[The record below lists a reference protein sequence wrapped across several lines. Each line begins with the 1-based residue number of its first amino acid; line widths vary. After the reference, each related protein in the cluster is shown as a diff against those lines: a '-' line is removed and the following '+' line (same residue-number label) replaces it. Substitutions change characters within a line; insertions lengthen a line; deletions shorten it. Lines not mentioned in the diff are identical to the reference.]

1 MAFHSNGQLF
11 ELIYIY
17 NSSYTYFWS
26 IEWYVTKP
34 SGVDAHLM
42 WTFSVF
48 LTTRKKNQHIVRDS
62 SKSRLRS
69 KLYLVN
75 SFGMMGMLLVH
86 AKE

>member
-26 IEWYVTKP
+26 IEWYVTDP
-34 SGVDAHLM
+34 RGVDAHLM

-48 LTTRKKNQHIVRDS
+48 LTTRKKKISTLFEIR
-62 SKSRLRS
+62 
-69 KLYLVN
+69 VN
-75 SFGMMGMLLVH
+75 PVFDPSYTWSTLS
-86 AKE
+86 A